1 MDSLAPSIGEQ
12 RVHVVPLGYEHDRI
26 VESLRRTG
34 ADLVYLLVDDPH
46 RTRDEDGEVD
56 FAADFSS
63 AESEPADWSAAT
75 DYQRG
80 VRAAVAQFATVRG
93 IPVRISDF
101 YDVMGV
107 VTTVAA
113 EHSAGE
119 DDGDRVFVNISTGPR
134 IAAVGA
140 AVACMSVGIRPYS
153 VEPEEHVHD
162 VDSEPLTT
170 GLAGVDNLPIY
181 PIDAPSRDQISVLRY
196 LREKA
201 DRNHT
206 TDKRTIIKH
215 FEANAGLDCLQGTD
229 DKSWNAKYNR
239 LDNRVL
245 KEMIEK
251 GYVEID
257 PVGRSHNVHITQSG
271 RNVYTAFKHVLD
283 D

>member
-1 MDSLAPSIGEQ
+1 MDTLAPSIGEQ
-12 RVHVVPLGYEHDRI
+12 RVHVVPLGYERDRI
-26 VESLRRTG
+26 VEPLRRTG
-34 ADLVYLLVDDPH
+34 ADLVYLLVDDRH
-46 RTRDEDGEVD
+46 RTAAETGE
-56 FAADFSS
+56 ADFSADFAS
-63 AESEPADWSAAT
+63 AATEPADWSDAT
-75 DYQRG
+75 EYQRE
-80 VRAAVAQFATVRG
+80 VRAVIAEFAAVRG
-93 IPVRISDF
+93 LPVRISDF

-113 EHSAGE
+113 HHSAGE

-162 VDSEPLTT
+162 VESAPLTSGMT
-170 GLAGVDNLPIY
+170 GVDNLPIY
-181 PIDAPSRDQISVLRY
+181 PIDAPSRDQIAVLRY

-201 DRNHT
+201 EKNHT
-206 TDKRTIIKH
+206 ADKRTIIKY
-215 FEANAGLDCLQGTD
+215 FEANGGLDCLQGTD
-229 DKSWNAKYNR
+229 EKSWNAKYNR